1 MTGLAVLVLFE
12 QVLSDLKGFR
22 TILVKELFRLKMF
35 ILLETRITLK
45 RFSVLFAFFEVF
57 DRFSVLCF
65 LAVLVM
71 SAIFKWIFLRVSDN
85 SCEKQ
90 VFLLNKFSVAI
101 RS

>member
-1 MTGLAVLVLFE
+1 MLVLFE
-12 QVLSDLKGFR
+12 QVLKDLKRFR

-35 ILLETRITLK
+35 TLLETRITLK

-71 SAIFKWIFLRVSDN
+71 SAIFKRIFLSVLDN